1 MLFAWWVSNK
11 EEISMADAPVAAP
24 SGSKKKMI
32 ALLVVGALS
41 LVGISVGVTMLLTGG
56 KSEPASAAKSKDAEA
71 EGAEAEDAEAPADA
85 DAEEEA
91 APEEAAAEGEGKEGE
106 EKPSAYVSLAPPF
119 IVNFLD
125 DKKRTKFLKAEI
137 SLMAKS
143 PKVQAAIKENL
154 PAVRNAL
161 VMLFSRQVFEQL
173 MTPDG
178 KEKLRADALAEVQAV
193 MTKVTGAKVGKGIG
207 DLFFSS
213 LVMQ

>member
-1 MLFAWWVSNK
+1 
-11 EEISMADAPVAAP
+11 MAEAPVPAP
-24 SGSKKKMI
+24 SGSRKKMI
-32 ALLVVGALS
+32 ALIVAGVLS

-56 KSEPASAAKSKDAEA
+56 KADPAAVAKAKDSEADDATAKEDGDAEA
-71 EGAEAEDAEAPADA
+71 AA
-85 DAEEEA
+85 AEEKD
-91 APEEAAAEGEGKEGE
+91 APEDEAAAQGEEGA

-119 IVNFLD
+119 VVNFLD
-125 DKKRTKFLKAEI
+125 EKKRTKFLKADI

-178 KEKLRADALAEVQAV
+178 KEKLRVDALFEVRAV
-193 MTKVTGAKVGKGIG
+193 VTKVAGAKTGKGIG

>member
-32 ALLVVGALS
+32 ALLVVGVLS

-71 EGAEAEDAEAPADA
+71 DDEAEPAEAH
-85 DAEEEA
+85 AEEEA
-91 APEEAAAEGEGKEGE
+91 APEEAAAEGEAKEGE
-106 EKPSAYVSLAPPF
+106 EKASAYVSLDPPF

-125 DKKRTKFLKAEI
+125 EKKRTKFLKAEI

-178 KEKLRADALAEVQAV
+178 KEKLRVDALAEVRAV
-193 MTKVTGAKVGKGIG
+193 MTKIAGAKVGKGIG

>member
-1 MLFAWWVSNK
+1 
-11 EEISMADAPVAAP
+11 MADAHVAAP

-32 ALLVVGALS
+32 ALLVVGVLS
-41 LVGISVGVTMLLTGG
+41 LVGISVGVTMLLIGG
-56 KSEPASAAKSKDAEA
+56 KSEPASTAKSKDAEA
-71 EGAEAEDAEAPADA
+71 EDAAAPAEA

-106 EKPSAYVSLAPPF
+106 EKASAYVSLSPPF
-119 IVNFLD
+119 VVNFLD

-178 KEKLRADALAEVQAV
+178 KEKLRVDALAEVRAV
-193 MTKVTGAKVGKGIG
+193 MTKVAGAKVGKGIG

>member
-1 MLFAWWVSNK
+1 
-11 EEISMADAPVAAP
+11 MADAPVAAP

-32 ALLVVGALS
+32 ALLVVGVLS
-41 LVGISVGVTMLLTGG
+41 LVGISVGVTMLLIGG
-56 KSEPASAAKSKDAEA
+56 KSEPASTAKSKDAEA
-71 EGAEAEDAEAPADA
+71 EDAAAPAEADAA
-85 DAEEEA
+85 EEA

-106 EKPSAYVSLAPPF
+106 EKASAYVSLSPPF
-119 IVNFLD
+119 VVNFLD

-178 KEKLRADALAEVQAV
+178 KEKLRVDALAEVRAV
-193 MTKVTGAKVGKGIG
+193 MTKVAGAKVGKGIG

>member
-1 MLFAWWVSNK
+1 
-11 EEISMADAPVAAP
+11 MADAPVAAP

-32 ALLVVGALS
+32 ALLVVGVLS

-71 EGAEAEDAEAPADA
+71 EDAEAPADADA

-119 IVNFLD
+119 VVNFLD

-178 KEKLRADALAEVQAV
+178 KEKLRADALAEVRAV
-193 MTKVTGAKVGKGIG
+193 MTKVAGAKAGKGIG

>member
-32 ALLVVGALS
+32 ALLVVGVLS

-71 EGAEAEDAEAPADA
+71 DDEAAPAEA

-91 APEEAAAEGEGKEGE
+91 APEEEAAEEEAKEGE

-119 IVNFLD
+119 VVNFLD
-125 DKKRTKFLKAEI
+125 EKKRTKFLKAEI

-143 PKVQAAIKENL
+143 PKVQAAINENL

-178 KEKLRADALAEVQAV
+178 KEKLRTDALAEVQAV
-193 MTKVTGAKVGKGIG
+193 MTKVAGAKVGKGIG